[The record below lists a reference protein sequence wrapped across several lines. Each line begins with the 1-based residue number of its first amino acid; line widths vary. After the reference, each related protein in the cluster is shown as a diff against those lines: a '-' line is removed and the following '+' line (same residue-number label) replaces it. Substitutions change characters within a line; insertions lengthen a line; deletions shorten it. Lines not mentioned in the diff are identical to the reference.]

1 VKPLFS
7 IFNLTC
13 GEPKLADSATPF
25 VSVIINTLISS
36 ELIEN
41 FQTPA
46 LLPVNKYPVSVVIV
60 IVVEPVTFFS
70 NFIDSV
76 EFVATPL

>member
-25 VSVIINTLISS
+25 VSVINTLISS

-60 IVVEPVTFFS
+60 IVVEPVTLFLFY
-70 NFIDSV
+70 
-76 EFVATPL
+76 